1 MKQTHKP
8 NQGLT
13 RAPLEIDFLESYDRP
28 ALLAEL
34 RRIAKLLG
42 KSALSL
48 ADVRNFGRVSADCVM
63 KKFGS
68 LGAALIA
75 AGLTPTR
82 RSFSNRELLQMLVD
96 LWPRTMEDHKRRPRA
111 TDFARYGL
119 PVSASTCV
127 RRFGCWRKALTAA
140 SRFSAS
146 GRVPG
151 EDSKMP
157 RRTTISIR
165 IRFLILQRDRYRCRI
180 CKASGVKLE
189 VDHVVPLSKGGS
201 NDMDNLQA
209 LCVPCNRGKSNSRQ

>member
-1 MKQTHKP
+1 MKKTNKTEAV
-8 NQGLT
+8 LL
-13 RAPLEIDFLESYDRP
+13 RAPLEIDFLDSYDRP
-28 ALLAEL
+28 ALMAEL

-119 PVSASTCV
+119 RSRPRQSCAALVAGE
-127 RRFGCWRKALTAA
+127 RR
-140 SRFSAS
+140 
-146 GRVPG
+146 
-151 EDSKMP
+151 
-157 RRTTISIR
+157 
-165 IRFLILQRDRYRCRI
+165 
-180 CKASGVKLE
+180 
-189 VDHVVPLSKGGS
+189 
-201 NDMDNLQA
+201 
-209 LCVPCNRGKSNSRQ
+209 